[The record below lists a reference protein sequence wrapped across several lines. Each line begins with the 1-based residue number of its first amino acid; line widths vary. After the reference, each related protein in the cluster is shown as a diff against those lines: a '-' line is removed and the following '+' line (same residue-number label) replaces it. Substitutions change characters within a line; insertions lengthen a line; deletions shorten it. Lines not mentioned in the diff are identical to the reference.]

1 MPKVNRRFFRKKKP
15 QEDYDEIY
23 ALIPNKCQGTII
35 SAKKSKFILQLALLI
50 FIIFAKGNYFRNR
63 MLICKYIRILI
74 FNSTDLVNKIRKGKK
89 IWLKINKPWTKG
101 RASFYHFILQIG
113 SSCKMFIL
121 NYLFIL

>member
-63 MLICKYIRILI
+63 KLICKYIRILI

-89 IWLKINKPWTKG
+89 IWLKIKKKRG
-101 RASFYHFILQIG
+101 RKVELPFIISYFKQDLPAK
-113 SSCKMFIL
+113 C
-121 NYLFIL
+121 LF

>member
-89 IWLKINKPWTKG
+89 IWLKIRTTWKKSKIRSQFWLKG
-101 RASFYHFILQIG
+101 
-113 SSCKMFIL
+113 K
-121 NYLFIL
+121 